1 MRKNLQR
8 LQASNLQV
16 IVNVQILTEGTNLPI
31 KQTIFL
37 VRPTTSTILMT
48 QMVNPI
54 ETMYYDETVTDDEIE
69 LNYISYQ
76 IMVCNSTKDAFD
88 KLKRILSTLSN
99 IKEIWDKAIKI
110 FGLCC
115 FLTNI
120 IFTE

>member
-31 KQTIFL
+31 KQIIFL